1 MPAES
6 DEIIRRRQ
14 FKAIK
19 SDFEKA
25 SMGFGDFPECK
36 GMYPDC
42 PEKPSL
48 TDKNCRTCPKTDGLE
63 KPKTKE

>member
-25 SMGFGDFPECK
+25 SMGFGEFPDCK

-42 PEKPSL
+42 PENPSL
-48 TDKNCRTCPKTDGLE
+48 ENKMCRNCPKTEDL
-63 KPKTKE
+63 K